1 MSHFGQYQDYGH
13 WIMVSC
19 IKVDRYQ
26 YYAGTYCPPYWG
38 LVNVTVCACS

>member
-19 IKVDRYQ
+19 IKV
-26 YYAGTYCPPYWG
+26 GTNIRQEPAASLLRVG
-38 LVNVTVCACS
+38 